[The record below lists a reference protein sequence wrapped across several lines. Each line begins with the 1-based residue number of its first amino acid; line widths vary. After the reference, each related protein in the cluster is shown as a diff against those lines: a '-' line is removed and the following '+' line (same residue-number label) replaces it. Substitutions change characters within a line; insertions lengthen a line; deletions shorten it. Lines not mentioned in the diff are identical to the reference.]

1 VPPRMGGAAGAVIQ
15 TGQRIGSALGAA
27 VLVTAYQLGRGN
39 GDPVVGLSVTLLT
52 SLAILLV
59 ALSAAIWDLSR
70 GN

>member
-1 VPPRMGGAAGAVIQ
+1 
-15 TGQRIGSALGAA
+15 
-27 VLVTAYQLGRGN
+27 VTAYQLGRGIC
-39 GDPVVGLSVTLLT
+39 DPVDGLAVTLLT